1 MWRIVAILLVACLSG
16 CTATSALKAVTS
28 AVGGGDS
35 GVTAQVGAE
44 NTRQGIGA
52 TVSTEDKNETTVR
65 DSSVG
70 TVDSS
75 KDKGQKAQN
84 ISTGSITAER
94 IIVKNNDSWEQIGAF
109 AAGGILMLL
118 GCGVILWTL
127 LRERKARK
135 ERGNA

>member
-1 MWRIVAILLVACLSG
+1 MRRILVVLFAICLAG

-35 GVTAQVGAE
+35 GLTAQVGAE

-52 TVSTEDKNETTVR
+52 TVSTEDKNETTVKE
-65 DSSVG
+65 STVG
-70 TVDSS
+70 TIDSS

-109 AAGGILMLL
+109 TAGGILMLL

-135 ERGNA
+135 GRGNA